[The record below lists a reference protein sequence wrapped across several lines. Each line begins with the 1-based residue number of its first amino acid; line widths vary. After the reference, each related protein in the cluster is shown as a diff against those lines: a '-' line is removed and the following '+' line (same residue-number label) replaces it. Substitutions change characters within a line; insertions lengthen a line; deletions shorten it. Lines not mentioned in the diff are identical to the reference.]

1 MFLYCDSQARDL
13 GKLIGEAS
21 PIAEETTTT
30 TMVDTTTTSTQ
41 DDDEMIFN
49 SLYCVGSLIIAFG
62 LLNLIYWILLIYKR
76 NMVVMKHLEH
86 LKIFE

>member
-30 TMVDTTTTSTQ
+30 MVDTTTTSTP
-41 DDDEMIFN
+41 DDDEMLFN
-49 SLYCVGSLIIAFG
+49 SLYCVGSVIITFG
-62 LLNLIYWILLIYKR
+62 LLYLIYWILLIYKR